1 MGTYMSIY
9 TPVDALKLPPTLWGA
24 RVYLGRCAMFEF
36 LELLSFI
43 MDQGGYPT
51 LDHLRKMGEIGEMDI
66 NSLIECG
73 YHQYLCKNPMCAC
86 G

>member
-1 MGTYMSIY
+1 
-9 TPVDALKLPPTLWGA
+9 
-24 RVYLGRCAMFEF
+24 MFEF